1 MDRGNF
7 VTDEMIVLIMIA
19 KAVAILSIPDL
30 RRKLLLTI
38 ILLSVYRMG
47 FWIPLPI
54 VNQER
59 MQSNLEKIQH
69 GGLGGLGGILQAASL
84 FSASQAGYNTIF
96 GLGIM
101 PYISCSIVFQLLAT
115 VYPPLERIQKDGES
129 GRRRINEFTRQATV
143 VVSLLQSFAWVT
155 AMNKVAGDGS
165 VLNEYDSLFYHVST
179 AVVMTSGTMFLMW
192 IGEQIDAFGI
202 GNGISLLIMA
212 GIMAQ
217 MPGAMFELVRPVLER
232 GVAVGSDNGVDRLLL
247 LFALFVGVVLAVI
260 FVTQAQR
267 RIPVQSAKH
276 VRGRRMFGGAEHFL
290 PLKLNQSGVMPIIF
304 ASSLLMIPG
313 YLHHQLIE
321 RLDLPFVN
329 QFVAIPAIYYLSYAA
344 LIFFFSYFWAAVTF
358 NPREIAQNL
367 KDYGSFIPG
376 YRPGNRTSTYLE
388 QVVVRITFVGAAFLS
403 LLAIL
408 PSIIA
413 KLVNVPMLI
422 AGFYGGTGLLIVVS
436 VSIDLM
442 QRIDGHLLVR
452 SQSGL
457 VSN

>member
-1 MDRGNF
+1 MQPAAATSWF
-7 VTDEMIVLIMIA
+7 KIMFQ
-19 KAVAILSIPDL
+19 KLVAIFSIRDL
-30 RRKLLLTI
+30 RRKLLLSVV
-38 ILLSVYRMG
+38 LLAVYRMG
-47 FWIPLPI
+47 FWIPLPV

-59 MQSNLEKIQH
+59 MQANLEKLQQ
-69 GGLGGLGGILQAASL
+69 GQLGSLGSILQTASL

-101 PYISCSIVFQLLAT
+101 PYISCSIVFQLLAS
-115 VYPPLERIQKDGES
+115 VYPPLERMQKEGES
-129 GRRRINEFTRQATV
+129 GRRRINEYTRQATV
-143 VVSLLQSFAWVT
+143 LVSFLQSFAWVS
-155 AMNKVAGDGS
+155 AMNSVAGDGS
-165 VLNEYDSLFYHVST
+165 VLDGYNTLFFQLST
-179 AVVMTSGTMFLMW
+179 ATVMAAGTMFLMW

-217 MPGAMFELVRPVLER
+217 MPGAVFDLVGPALQN
-232 GVAVGSDNGVDRLLL
+232 GVAIGTDAGVDRLVLL
-247 LFALFVGVVLAVI
+247 IALFIGIVLAVV

-267 RIPVQSAKH
+267 RIPIQSAKH
-276 VRGRRMFGGAEHFL
+276 VRGRRTFGGSEHFL

-313 YLHHQLIE
+313 YLYNQLVKD
-321 RLDLPFVN
+321 LDVPYLNQLAVLPSV
-329 QFVAIPAIYYLSYAA
+329 YYLSYAG

-358 NPREIAQNL
+358 SPKDIAQNL

-376 YRPGNRTSTYLE
+376 YRPGNRTADYLE

-408 PSIIA
+408 PSIIS
-413 KLVNVPMLI
+413 KLVVIPALI

-436 VSIDLM
+436 VSIDLI
-442 QRIDGHLLVR
+442 QRIDSHLLVR
-452 SQSGL
+452 NQAGL
-457 VSN
+457 AAE

>member
-1 MDRGNF
+1 MLQK
-7 VTDEMIVLIMIA
+7 LI
-19 KAVAILSIPDL
+19 AIFAIPDL
-30 RRKLLLTI
+30 RRKLLLTVV
-38 ILLSVYRMG
+38 LLGVYRMG

-54 VNQER
+54 VDQER
-59 MQSNLEKIQH
+59 MHTNLEKIQR
-69 GGLGGLGGILQAASL
+69 GELGSIGQILQTASL

-115 VYPPLERIQKDGES
+115 VYPPLERMQKEGES
-129 GRRRINEFTRQATV
+129 GRRRINELTRQVTV
-143 VVSLLQSFAWVT
+143 IVSLLQSFAWVT
-155 AMNKVAGDGS
+155 SMNKVTGDGS
-165 VLNEYDSLFYHVST
+165 VLAGYNTLFFHIAT
-179 AVVMTSGTMFLMW
+179 AVMMTAGTLFLMW

-217 MPGAMFELVRPVLER
+217 MPGAVFELLSPVLEK
-232 GVAVGSDNGVDRLLL
+232 GVAIGSDNGIDRLLL
-247 LFALFVGVVLAVI
+247 LFALFVAIVLAVI

-304 ASSLLMIPG
+304 ASSLLMIPSF
-313 YLHHQLIE
+313 LHHSVLE
-321 RLDLPFVN
+321 RLDIPYFN
-329 QFVAIPAIYYLSYAA
+329 QFATLPALYYLSYAG

-376 YRPGNRTSTYLE
+376 YRPGNRTSAYLE

-413 KLVNVPMLI
+413 KVVNVPMLI

-436 VSIDLM
+436 VSIDLI
-442 QRIDGHLLVR
+442 QRIDSHLLVR
-452 SQSGL
+452 NQPGL
-457 VSN
+457 ASD

>member
-1 MDRGNF
+1 MF
-7 VTDEMIVLIMIA
+7 QKL
-19 KAVAILSIPDL
+19 KAIFDIPDL
-30 RRKLLLTI
+30 RRKLLLTVV
-38 ILLSVYRMG
+38 LLGVYRMG
-47 FWIPLPI
+47 FWIPLPV
-54 VNQER
+54 VNQEL
-59 MQSNLEKIQH
+59 MQSNLEKLEQ
-69 GGLGGLGGILQAASL
+69 GQLGSLGQILQTASL
-84 FSASQAGYNTIF
+84 FSASRAGYNTIF

-115 VYPPLERIQKDGES
+115 VYPPLERMQKEGES
-129 GRRRINEFTRQATV
+129 GRRRINELTRQATV
-143 VVSLLQSFAWVT
+143 VVSLLQSFGWVK
-155 AMNKVAGDGS
+155 AMSYGS
-165 VLNEYDSLFYHVST
+165 VTGEGSLLADYDSMLFHIAT
-179 AVVMTSGTMFLMW
+179 AVMMTSGTMFLMW

-217 MPGAMFELVRPVLER
+217 MPGAVFDLVRPVLER
-232 GVAVGSDNGVDRLLL
+232 GMAIGSDNGVDRLLL
-247 LFALFVGVVLAVI
+247 LFALFVAIVLSVI

-304 ASSLLMIPG
+304 ASSLLMIPSF
-313 YLHHQLIE
+313 LHHSLLE
-321 RLDLPFVN
+321 RLDIPYFNQVVTLP
-329 QFVAIPAIYYLSYAA
+329 ALYYLSYAG

-376 YRPGNRTSTYLE
+376 YRPGNRTSAYLE

-408 PSIIA
+408 PSIVA
-413 KLVNVPMLI
+413 KVVNVPMLI

-436 VSIDLM
+436 VSIDLI
-442 QRIDGHLLVR
+442 QRIDSHLLVR
-452 SQSGL
+452 NQPGL
-457 VSN
+457 TGD

>member
-1 MDRGNF
+1 MF
-7 VTDEMIVLIMIA
+7 EKL
-19 KAVAILSIPDL
+19 VAIFSIRDL
-30 RRKLLLTI
+30 RRKLLLSVV
-38 ILLSVYRMG
+38 LLAVYRMG
-47 FWIPLPI
+47 FWIPLPV

-59 MQSNLEKIQH
+59 MQANLEKLQQ
-69 GGLGGLGGILQAASL
+69 GQLGSLGSILQTASL

-115 VYPPLERIQKDGES
+115 VYPPLERMQKEGES
-129 GRRRINEFTRQATV
+129 GRRRINEYTRQATV
-143 VVSLLQSFAWVT
+143 LVSFLQSFAWVS
-155 AMNKVAGDGS
+155 AMNSVAGDGS
-165 VLNEYDSLFYHVST
+165 VLDGYNTLFFQLST
-179 AVVMTSGTMFLMW
+179 ATVMAAGTMLLMW

-217 MPGAMFELVRPVLER
+217 MPGAVFDLLKPALQD
-232 GVAVGSDNGVDRLLL
+232 GVAIGTDAGVDRLVLL
-247 LFALFVGVVLAVI
+247 TALFIGIVLAVV

-267 RIPVQSAKH
+267 RIPIQSAKH
-276 VRGRRMFGGAEHFL
+276 VRGRRTFGGSEHFL

-313 YLHHQLIE
+313 YLYNQLVKD
-321 RLDLPFVN
+321 LDVPYLNQLAVLPSL
-329 QFVAIPAIYYLSYAA
+329 YYLSYAG

-358 NPREIAQNL
+358 SPKDISQNL

-376 YRPGNRTSTYLE
+376 YRPGNRTADYLE

-408 PSIIA
+408 PSVIS
-413 KLVNVPMLI
+413 KLVVIPALI

-436 VSIDLM
+436 VSIDLI
-442 QRIDGHLLVR
+442 QRIDSHLLVR
-452 SQSGL
+452 NQAGL
-457 VSN
+457 AAE

>member
-1 MDRGNF
+1 MLDK
-7 VTDEMIVLIMIA
+7 LIGIMSIA
-19 KAVAILSIPDL
+19 DL
-30 RRKLLLTI
+30 RRKLLLTMV
-38 ILLSVYRMG
+38 LLAVYRMG

-59 MQSNLEKIQH
+59 MQANLEKLQQGQFGSI
-69 GGLGGLGGILQAASL
+69 GSILQTASL

-115 VYPPLERIQKDGES
+115 VYPPLERMQKEGES
-129 GRRRINEFTRQATV
+129 GRRKINEYTRQASV
-143 VVSLLQSFAWVT
+143 VVSFLQSLAWVF
-155 AMNKVAGDGS
+155 AMNSVAGEGS
-165 VLNEYDSLFYHVST
+165 VLDGYNTIFFQVAT
-179 AVVMTSGTMFLMW
+179 AVVMTSGTLFLMW

-217 MPGAMFELVRPVLER
+217 MPGAVFELLKPALHD
-232 GVAVGSDNGVDRLLL
+232 GLGIGSESGLDRLFLL
-247 LFALFVGVVLAVI
+247 IALFVGIVLAVV

-267 RIPVQSAKH
+267 RIPIQSAKH
-276 VRGRRMFGGAEHFL
+276 ARGRRTFGGSEHFL

-321 RLDLPFVN
+321 RLDVPYLN
-329 QFVAIPAIYYLSYAA
+329 QFSALPALYYLSYAG

-358 NPREIAQNL
+358 SPKDIAQNL

-376 YRPGNRTSTYLE
+376 YRPGNRTSDYLE

-408 PSIIA
+408 PNVIS
-413 KLVNVPMLI
+413 KLVAIPALI

-436 VSIDLM
+436 VSIDLI
-442 QRIDGHLLVR
+442 QRIDSHLLVR
-452 SQSGL
+452 NQAGF
-457 VSN
+457 VSE

>member
-1 MDRGNF
+1 MF
-7 VTDEMIVLIMIA
+7 QKL
-19 KAVAILSIPDL
+19 KAIFDIPDL
-30 RRKLLLTI
+30 RRKLLLTVV
-38 ILLSVYRMG
+38 LLGVYRMG
-47 FWIPLPI
+47 FWIPLPV
-54 VNQER
+54 VNQEL
-59 MQSNLEKIQH
+59 MQSNLEKLEQ
-69 GGLGGLGGILQAASL
+69 GQLGSLGQILQTASL
-84 FSASQAGYNTIF
+84 FSASKAGYSTIF

-115 VYPPLERIQKDGES
+115 VYPPLERMQKEGES
-129 GRRRINEFTRQATV
+129 GRRRINELTRQATV
-143 VVSLLQSFAWVT
+143 VVSLLQSFGWVK
-155 AMNKVAGDGS
+155 AMSYGS
-165 VLNEYDSLFYHVST
+165 VTGEGSLLADYDSMLFHIAT
-179 AVVMTSGTMFLMW
+179 AVMMTSGTMFLMW

-217 MPGAMFELVRPVLER
+217 MPGAVFDLVRPVLER
-232 GVAVGSDNGVDRLLL
+232 GMAIGSDNGVDRLLL
-247 LFALFVGVVLAVI
+247 LFALFVAIVLSVI

-304 ASSLLMIPG
+304 ASSLLMIPSF
-313 YLHHQLIE
+313 LHHSLLE
-321 RLDLPFVN
+321 RLDIPYFNQVVTLP
-329 QFVAIPAIYYLSYAA
+329 ALYYLSYAG

-376 YRPGNRTSTYLE
+376 YRPGNRTSAYLE

-408 PSIIA
+408 PSIVA
-413 KLVNVPMLI
+413 KVVNVPMLI

-436 VSIDLM
+436 VSIDLI
-442 QRIDGHLLVR
+442 QRIDSHLLVR
-452 SQSGL
+452 NQPGL
-457 VSN
+457 TGD

>member
-1 MDRGNF
+1 MLQKLQ
-7 VTDEMIVLIMIA
+7 T
-19 KAVAILSIPDL
+19 ILSIPDL
-30 RRKLLLTI
+30 RRKLLVTVV
-38 ILLSVYRMG
+38 LLAVYRMG
-47 FWIPLPI
+47 FWIPLPV
-54 VNQER
+54 VNQEVV
-59 MQSNLEKIQH
+59 QSNIEKIQT
-69 GGLGGLGGILQAASL
+69 GQLGAFGNILQTASL
-84 FSASQAGYNTIF
+84 FSASQVGYNTIF

-115 VYPPLERIQKDGES
+115 VYPPLERMQKEGES
-129 GRRRINEFTRQATV
+129 GRRRLNELTRQATV
-143 VVSLLQSFAWVT
+143 VVSLLQSFAWVK
-155 AMNKVAGDGS
+155 AMAFGS
-165 VLNEYDSLFYHVST
+165 MTGQGMLLPEYDSVFFHLAT
-179 AVVMTSGTMFLMW
+179 ALTMTAGTMFLMW

-217 MPGAMFELVRPVLER
+217 MPGAVFELVRPVLER
-232 GVAVGSDNGVDRLLL
+232 GMAIGSDNGVDRLLL
-247 LFALFVGVVLAVI
+247 LAALFVAIVLAVI

-276 VRGRRMFGGAEHFL
+276 VRGRRTYGGTEHFL
-290 PLKLNQSGVMPIIF
+290 PLRLNQSGVMPIIF
-304 ASSLLMIPG
+304 ASSLLMIPS
-313 YLHHQLIE
+313 YLHHQLLE
-321 RLDLPFVN
+321 RLDIPYFNQVVSLPSL
-329 QFVAIPAIYYLSYAA
+329 YYLSYAG

-376 YRPGNRTSTYLE
+376 YRPGERTSKYLE

-413 KLVNVPMLI
+413 AVVNVPMLI

-436 VSIDLM
+436 VSIDVI
-442 QRIDGHLLVR
+442 QRIDSHLLVR
-452 SQSGL
+452 NQAGL
-457 VSN
+457 TDS

>member
-1 MDRGNF
+1 MLDK
-7 VTDEMIVLIMIA
+7 LIAIMSIA
-19 KAVAILSIPDL
+19 DL
-30 RRKLLLTI
+30 RRKLLLTLA
-38 ILLSVYRMG
+38 LLAVYRMG

-59 MQSNLEKIQH
+59 MQANLEKLQQGQFGSI
-69 GGLGGLGGILQAASL
+69 GSILQTASL

-115 VYPPLERIQKDGES
+115 VYPPLERMQKEGES
-129 GRRRINEFTRQATV
+129 GRRKINEYTRQASV
-143 VVSLLQSFAWVT
+143 VVSFLQSLAWVF
-155 AMNKVAGDGS
+155 AMNNVAGEGS
-165 VLNEYDSLFYHVST
+165 VLDGYNTLFFQVGT
-179 AVVMTSGTMFLMW
+179 AVVMTSGTLFLMW

-217 MPGAMFELVRPVLER
+217 MPGAVFELLKPALQD
-232 GVAVGSDNGVDRLLL
+232 GVGIGSDSGLDRLFLL
-247 LFALFVGVVLAVI
+247 IALFVAIVLAVV

-267 RIPVQSAKH
+267 RVPIQSAKH
-276 VRGRRMFGGAEHFL
+276 ARGRRMFGGSEHFL

-313 YLHHQLIE
+313 YLYHQLVE
-321 RLDLPFVN
+321 RLDIPYLN
-329 QFVAIPAIYYLSYAA
+329 QFSALPALYYLSYAG

-358 NPREIAQNL
+358 SPKDIAQNL

-376 YRPGNRTSTYLE
+376 YRPGNRTADYLE

-408 PSIIA
+408 PSLIS
-413 KLVNVPMLI
+413 KLVAIPALI

-436 VSIDLM
+436 VSIDLI
-442 QRIDGHLLVR
+442 QRIDSHLLVR
-452 SQSGL
+452 NQAGL
-457 VSN
+457 ASE